1 MIAGI
6 GNEARIFLYAVL
18 CGAAV
23 LFGYN
28 VLRCARKL
36 IPHSMTAAGIEDLA
50 FWIGASVWIFRR
62 MYHIMQGRIRWYY
75 IAGMLLGAA
84 VSAVM
89 LRLFG
94 KIYIKIQK
102 KLEKNSKNR

>member
-1 MIAGI
+1 MISGI
-6 GNEARIFLYAVL
+6 SNEAAIFLYAVL
-18 CGAAV
+18 SGAAV

-28 VLRCARKL
+28 VLRIVRRL
-36 IPHSMTAAGIEDLA
+36 IPHSVMVSGVEDLV
-50 FWIGASVWIFRR
+50 FWIGASGWIFRR
-62 MYHIMQGRIRWYY
+62 MYLMMQGRIRWYF

-84 VSAVM
+84 ASGFI

-94 KIYIKIQK
+94 IIYIKRKK